1 MPIYISPEGHARIVK
16 EYNALLHDERPRIT
30 AEVAYAASLGDRSEN
45 SEYIY
50 GKQRM
55 REIDRR
61 LRYLQQ
67 RLENTTVIDAAG
79 ETKDVIGFGA
89 TVEVEDADGA
99 PATWTFLGED
109 EVDIA
114 QGIASLASPLGKAL
128 VGKRV
133 GEEVTWQTPRGPR
146 ELLVVA
152 LRYPHAHAP
161 DERA

>member
-1 MPIYISPEGHARIVK
+1 MLAELEQLARV
-16 EYNALLHDERPRIT
+16 ERPRVS
-30 AEVAYAASLGDRSEN
+30 AEIQWAASLGDRSEN

-67 RLENTTVIDAAG
+67 RLENTTVIDPAG
-79 ETKDVIGFGA
+79 ETKHVIGFGA
-89 TVEVEDADGA
+89 TVEVEDAEGA

-114 QGIASLASPLGKAL
+114 RGIASLASPLGKAL

>member
-1 MPIYISPEGHARIVK
+1 MLAELEELARV
-16 EYNALLHDERPRIT
+16 ERPRVS
-30 AEVAYAASLGDRSEN
+30 AEIQWAASLGDGSEN

-109 EVDIA
+109 EVDIGR
-114 QGIASLASPLGKAL
+114 GIASLASPLGKAL